1 MIKLLINLGEIT
13 LLDIIRKEVFKMQ
26 LLTELLV
33 ILDNMECSTCK
44 LKDQCNEMKEK
55 KNVTLCKYLFKKKKK
70 YFWNKNNK

>member
-1 MIKLLINLGEIT
+1 
-13 LLDIIRKEVFKMQ
+13 MQ

-44 LKDQCNEMKEK
+44 LKNECNKMKEEK
-55 KNVTLCKYLFKKKKK
+55 KETLCKYLFELDER